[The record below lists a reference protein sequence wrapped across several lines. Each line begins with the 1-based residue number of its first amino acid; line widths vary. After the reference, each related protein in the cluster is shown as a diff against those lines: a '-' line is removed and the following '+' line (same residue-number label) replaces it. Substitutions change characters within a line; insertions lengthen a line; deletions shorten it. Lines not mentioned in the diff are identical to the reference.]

1 MTYGDI
7 TFNERNRIKRYLQ
20 NRRLD
25 DAIGV
30 LDRAGLEACR
40 TILDF
45 GAGDGQLC
53 RRIQTR
59 FSGKTTYCYEP
70 SPQLAAEAEDVLR
83 LVANAPIVTSLDA
96 LGGLHFD
103 CIFCLGVLEHLPE
116 ERLGPTLELLSDL
129 LVPDG
134 VCVLEVPN
142 EIFLPA
148 LVRGV
153 FRMTRRYGEFDARL
167 RNVLRASVGRPPRQ
181 RPLGEIGPGL
191 PYHFHHLGF
200 DDRRL
205 TPRLREHFA
214 IVNRFGSP
222 WSFLGPRLNFEIYY
236 LLRKAPAA
244 TDRRPQTTW
253 AA

>member
-7 TFNERNRIKRYLQ
+7 TFNEPNRIKRYLQ

-30 LDRAGLEACR
+30 LDRPGLEACR

-70 SPQLAAEAEDVLR
+70 SPRLAAEAEEVLR
-83 LVANAPIVTSLDA
+83 LVANAPIVTSFDA

-142 EIFLPA
+142 EVFLPA
-148 LVRGV
+148 LVRGL

-167 RNVLRASVGRPPRQ
+167 PNILRASVGRPPRQ

-214 IVNRFGSP
+214 IADRFGSP
-222 WSFLGPRLNFEIYY
+222 WPFLGPRLNFEIYY
-236 LLRKAPAA
+236 LLRKVPAA
-244 TDRRPQTTW
+244 TDLRPQ